1 MTTTTDTDWDVV
13 SPSSRDGIAHV
24 HNSSGTRRRSKRM
37 LPRCRPLYQKCKAFL
52 SRWPPDWQIVRPQ
65 VPIELTRRI
74 ECHRRV
80 GPESLRTA
88 LLVGFLARVRVATT
102 HVIRRWCV
110 RARRSNRTHGYC
122 TQCPEFRSFGKS
134 NLSRDGSSG
143 LGALNGFMLYSLR
156 ALSLHGSRAAA
167 RTPRH
172 GRRCSLSPPGKKP
185 QCSCG
190 TFTWWAWW
198 PAPPRLT
205 L

>member
-1 MTTTTDTDWDVV
+1 
-13 SPSSRDGIAHV
+13 
-24 HNSSGTRRRSKRM
+24 M

-52 SRWPPDWQIVRPQ
+52 SRWPPDRQIVRPQ

-122 TQCPEFRSFGKS
+122 TRGPEFRSFGKS

-172 GRRCSLSPPGKKP
+172 GRRRWSLLPARSHSARAARSVGGMRSHAALDPLTSGNAERAAP
-185 QCSCG
+185 QDR
-190 TFTWWAWW
+190 TY
-198 PAPPRLT
+198 
-205 L
+205 

>member
-1 MTTTTDTDWDVV
+1 
-13 SPSSRDGIAHV
+13 
-24 HNSSGTRRRSKRM
+24 M

-102 HVIRRWCV
+102 HAIRAPVRSCAPQLPGARVLLPGVRISEAPVRVIYHETGLIIRCSLVQLLTDSWCTRRE
-110 RARRSNRTHGYC
+110 R
-122 TQCPEFRSFGKS
+122 F
-134 NLSRDGSSG
+134 
-143 LGALNGFMLYSLR
+143 
-156 ALSLHGSRAAA
+156 SLHGSRAAA

-198 PAPPRLT
+198 PALPRLT